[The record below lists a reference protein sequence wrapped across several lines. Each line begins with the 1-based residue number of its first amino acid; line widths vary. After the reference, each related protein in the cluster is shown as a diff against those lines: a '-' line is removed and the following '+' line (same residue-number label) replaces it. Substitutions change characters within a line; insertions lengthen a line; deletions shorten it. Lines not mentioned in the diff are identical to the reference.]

1 MQTAAEID
9 AWNALLDSM
18 SKIANSLEQIK
29 DELHAMNSLKAN
41 DMQGICTKLAIDE
54 ALKK

>member
-1 MQTAAEID
+1 MQIAAEID

-18 SKIANSLEQIK
+18 SKIATSLEQIK
-29 DELHAMNSLKAN
+29 DELHTMNSLNAN
-41 DMQGICTKLAIDE
+41 GMQGICTKPAIDE